1 MTTTRDQRSGGSRA
15 VARQA
20 VKEHVSTTAR
30 GLVLEH
36 GYETITVEAIC
47 KAAEISRSTFFR
59 YFTSKEDA
67 VLTDVEEASG
77 LLRDALSA
85 RPDEEP
91 VWTALRH
98 ALESLLDRYEADQE
112 PARELAALIAATPG
126 LAAFQHE
133 KHARWS
139 AALHPEVSRRI
150 GAEPADST
158 DPRAAA
164 VIAAALGCFDAAVK
178 TWSSTEPTP
187 PIASL
192 LHRAMDATR
201 L

>member
-1 MTTTRDQRSGGSRA
+1 MMRTRDQRSGGSRA

-30 GLVLEH
+30 RLVLEL
-36 GYETITVEAIC
+36 GYDTITVEAIC
-47 KAAEISRSTFFR
+47 SAAEISRSTFFR
-59 YFTSKEDA
+59 YFTSKDDA

-77 LLRDALSA
+77 HLLDALSA
-85 RPDEEP
+85 RPDEEA
-91 VWTALRH
+91 VWVALRH
-98 ALESLLDRYEADQE
+98 ALETLTARYDADQG
-112 PARELAALIAATPG
+112 PGRELAALIAATPA

-133 KHARWS
+133 KHAQWS
-139 AALHPEVSRRI
+139 DALHPEVSRRI
-150 GAEPADST
+150 GADHADGT

-164 VIAAALGCFDAAVK
+164 TIAAALGCFDAAVK
-178 TWSSTEPTP
+178 AWSTTPSTP
-187 PIASL
+187 PIATI